1 VRFAL
6 LHDSFD
12 GCGRIRWR
20 TVARIREKTE
30 KKSSTMRP
38 RFREKTR
45 WSVWLVAS
53 VLLAVLVLALFPF
66 LHRKAPEVVRQVW
79 SFVGVHRV
87 EWHAAEIRAA
97 AAESG
102 VDPCLL
108 AAVMYA
114 ESRGRVDAVSKRG
127 ALGAFQLMPSA
138 AGDAARKL
146 GLEEPT
152 REALLSDSQL
162 GARLCAVHLAWLQRQ
177 EGPDLER
184 VLVAY
189 NAGRAKLRRWV
200 EAQGT
205 YEAWR
210 AERLRD
216 GGTGTLAYARGVL
229 AMRDRFRERGEISPT
244 LVPVAGAGGDLETA
258 LPQ

>member
-1 VRFAL
+1 VRWVVAAAL
-6 LHDSFD
+6 LA
-12 GCGRIRWR
+12 I
-20 TVARIREKTE
+20 
-30 KKSSTMRP
+30 
-38 RFREKTR
+38 
-45 WSVWLVAS
+45 
-53 VLLAVLVLALFPF
+53 LALALLPMF
-66 LHRKAPEVVRQVW
+66 LRKAPEVARQVW

-87 EWHAAEIRAA
+87 EWHAAELRAA
-97 AAESG
+97 GAESG

-114 ESRGRVDAVSKRG
+114 ESKGRVDAVSKRG
-127 ALGAFQLMPSA
+127 ALGAFQLMPAAAADSA
-138 AGDAARKL
+138 RRL

-152 REALLSDSQL
+152 RADLLTDPQL
-162 GARLCAVHLAWLQRQ
+162 GARLCAAHLAWLLRQ

-200 EAQGT
+200 EAEGS

-210 AERLRD
+210 AERLRQ
-216 GGTGTLAYARGVL
+216 GGAGTLAYARSVL

-244 LVPVAGAGGDLETA
+244 LVPIGGTGGDLETT

>member
-1 VRFAL
+1 MAWIAVGAVVALVALAL
-6 LHDSFD
+6 L
-12 GCGRIRWR
+12 
-20 TVARIREKTE
+20 
-30 KKSSTMRP
+30 
-38 RFREKTR
+38 
-45 WSVWLVAS
+45 
-53 VLLAVLVLALFPF
+53 PF
-66 LHRKAPEVVRQVW
+66 LVRKAPEVVRQVW

-87 EWHAAEIRAA
+87 EWHAAELRAA
-97 AAESG
+97 GAESG

-108 AAVMYA
+108 AAVMYS
-114 ESRGRVDAVSKRG
+114 ESKGRVDAVSKRG

-152 REALLSDSQL
+152 REMLLSDAQL
-162 GARLCAVHLAWLQRQ
+162 GARLCAVHLAWLEKQ

-189 NAGRAKLRRWV
+189 NAGRTKLRRWV
-200 EAQGT
+200 EAEGS

-210 AERLRD
+210 EERLRD
-216 GGTGTLAYARGVL
+216 GGAGTLAYARGVL
-229 AMRDRFRERGEISPT
+229 AMRDRFRERGEITPA
-244 LVPVAGAGGDLETA
+244 LAPIGGGGGDLETT